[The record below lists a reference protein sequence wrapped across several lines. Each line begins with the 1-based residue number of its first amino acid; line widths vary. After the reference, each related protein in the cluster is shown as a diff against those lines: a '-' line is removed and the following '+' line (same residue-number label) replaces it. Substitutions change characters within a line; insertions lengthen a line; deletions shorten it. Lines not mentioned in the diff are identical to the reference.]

1 MKQILC
7 LSYAPWRAR
16 GARAQQLLARMADAQ
31 ILFFEPAPSKGAPTP
46 KQGRR
51 VRSHITVYTLP
62 APLPGPAGRRGERA
76 SGCGAALARGCAA
89 WLRRDR

>member
-62 APLPGPAGRRGERA
+62 APLPGPGEQSVFARRRLDKIGRA
-76 SGCGAALARGCAA
+76 SCRE
-89 WLRRDR
+89 RV